1 MGPPLSSTIGLSDR
15 VVVLVAEY
23 IGQSCLL
30 INSNEVLWRHIL
42 PGLMSPKELGIRA
55 QNGRDKKW
63 APYTPPVVWEPFN
76 SFLWTWKNLSFNAE
90 VYMLY
95 NDTREYNYF
104 ILLYDSAA

>member
-1 MGPPLSSTIGLSDR
+1 MGPPLGSTAGLSDR

-30 INSNEVLWRHIL
+30 INSNEVLWPHIL
-42 PGLMSPKELGIRA
+42 SGLMSPKELGIRA

-63 APYTPPVVWEPFN
+63 APYTLQWYENHLTV
-76 SFLWTWKNLSFNAE
+76 FLWTWKNLSFNAK